1 MKNKIT
7 NGLIEFNSFL
17 ESASQKIE
25 EYSKKRERD
34 RPIELEITKLSAIIK
49 RNNAIKRHINSYNEL
64 LAKSEY
70 TQKVIDDM
78 SEDERKIFNK
88 IFHDTPLLH
97 DALNN
102 KNDIF
107 KIQKKLAV

>member
-17 ESASQKIE
+17 ESASQKIEEYSKKIE

-49 RNNAIKRHINSYNEL
+49 RNNAIKRDINSLYEL

-70 TQKVIDDM
+70 IQKVID
-78 SEDERKIFNK
+78 
-88 IFHDTPLLH
+88 
-97 DALNN
+97 
-102 KNDIF
+102 
-107 KIQKKLAV
+107 